1 MAWYVLYR
9 EEDFFP
15 PKLPQIARCLIISI
29 NTELIKMKEVRG
41 NVGLQNSFFFLKC
54 FIHSFQNGQWW
65 THSIYFAEKER
76 WEHYVQFY
84 YKNYDK

>member
-1 MAWYVLYR
+1 MARYVLYR

-41 NVGLQNSFFFLKC
+41 NVGLQNSFFFP
-54 FIHSFQNGQWW
+54 
-65 THSIYFAEKER
+65 
-76 WEHYVQFY
+76 
-84 YKNYDK
+84 